1 MEKLEL
7 EQLVVSHCKEV
18 EVSEFVEV
26 LDTSS
31 SCSERARVT
40 QVLVRQRDGEE
51 MLWSFLVAAHCLGF
65 PGNDGTC

>member
-1 MEKLEL
+1 MFLERERGGVWYNTRIKKLE
-7 EQLVVSHCKEV
+7 
-18 EVSEFVEV
+18 VEV